1 MLEKTNSSLIKK
13 ALVQNDS
20 LNSYT
25 KSLVIR
31 DEGKH
36 YLSIYNDQQTTKGV
50 INAIARVK
58 QAFPSLEDGFY
69 KILMSRVKEKGLTD
83 QQIMDSVNNVIDTC
97 EYPTPVIGKFLS
109 FDKKMRLYTYNEILT
124 KVDQGESF
132 SYYQVKEI
140 EGIKWWIKK
149 DEL

>member
-1 MLEKTNSSLIKK
+1 MN
-13 ALVQNDS
+13 
-20 LNSYT
+20 
-25 KSLVIR
+25 
-31 DEGKH
+31 
-36 YLSIYNDQQTTKGV
+36 
-50 INAIARVK
+50 
-58 QAFPSLEDGFY
+58 
-69 KILMSRVKEKGLTD
+69 RVKEKGLTD

-132 SYYQVKEI
+132 NYYQAKEI